1 MAREIQSADV
11 LQISDNFAKQG
22 IKTDFSNNK
31 VIAWC
36 CEKTANIFN
45 DLNQRYDLN
54 LELPKGIFVEDF
66 AKLNINY
73 EILPGFCTLAPTRL
87 KANSSE
93 ITPEKTIFF
102 NNFETALT
110 KIPEDL
116 KSKYNW
122 NKINTT
128 ATVNY
133 QNKYKST
140 DNFLEPFF
148 NEFFHVVHLQ
158 NLMKNQGNKNYQKY
172 IERALSKNGLTNYE
186 KRYGTKVSTICDYA
200 KDNPLEAVACDITKR
215 TADVLDKKTLLP
227 TSNPFAHSPY
237 NASYINDAKTTSFIK
252 SNKNRSL
259 EELLND
265 FWNGKF
271 D

>member
-11 LQISDNFAKQG
+11 LQISDNLAKQG
-22 IKTDFSNNK
+22 IKTGFSNNK

-45 DLNQRYDLN
+45 DLNKRYDLN

-66 AKLNINY
+66 AKLNIDY
-73 EILPGFCTLAPTRL
+73 EILPGFCTLAPIRL

-148 NEFFHVVHLQ
+148 NEFFHIVHIQ
-158 NLMKNQGNKNYQKY
+158 NLIKNHGEKSYQKY
-172 IERALSKNGLTNYE
+172 IQQALSENGLISYE
-186 KRYGTKVSTICDYA
+186 KRYGSKVSAICDYA
-200 KDNPLEAVACDITKR
+200 KANPLEAVACDITKR
-215 TADVLDKKTLLP
+215 TVDVLDKETLLP
-227 TSNPFAHSPY
+227 KSNPFANSPY
-237 NASYINDAKTTSFIK
+237 NGSYIHQAKIPSFLK
-252 SNKNRSL
+252 QNKNKSL
-259 EELLND
+259 EELMND